1 MSDAGSGLVE
11 VLSRLPAVR
20 GANWRAASFEVVA
33 PFTVEAPI
41 PTSRRVRVASE
52 NFAATG
58 VHVFVSVSARDVGM
72 FAAQPAEQELALLPG
87 ARYAPGTGF
96 HEVAG
101 LRVQVM
107 VELPADGSAVPA
119 VIPDEELARIFDAAR
134 SEPDVAVSRPGRFGH
149 A

>member
-1 MSDAGSGLVE
+1 MSDAGAGLVE
-11 VLSRLPAVR
+11 VLSRLPAVQ
-20 GANWRAASFEVVA
+20 GASWRAASFEVVA
-33 PFTVEAPI
+33 PFTVEVPI
-41 PTSRRVRVASE
+41 PTSRSVRVASE
-52 NFAATG
+52 NFAAAG

-87 ARYAPGTGF
+87 TRYAPGTGF

-134 SEPDVAVSRPGRFGH
+134 GEPDIVVSRPGRFGH